1 MKKIKVVMLNEI
13 ITQISRRSFWIIT
26 LSAPLMGALILVIVG
41 AINRNAEFSEA
52 LSGVVNNPVETRPEG
67 FVDPGGL
74 IRAIPEGFPQ
84 GVLLQYPDEASASA
98 ALVAGDISAYY
109 LLPADYVNEG
119 KIFFVAENYNL
130 LETGSERS
138 GMFNWVVDV
147 NLLGGDANLTSLANG
162 PFRVDQI
169 SLAPISEPEV
179 DESNPMAYWM
189 PYAVAFLFYM
199 IIIITASLLLSNISR
214 EKENRVIEILL
225 NSVTPTQLMTGKIIG
240 LGLTSLFQV
249 AILLVSGYFLV
260 NLSGTA
266 ISLPVGF
273 ELPPSILAWGIL
285 YFLLGYAVYAS
296 LMAGVGALAPN
307 MREGSQLTIVVMLPL
322 IIPLFFS
329 SSVFMTEPNGT
340 LATAISLFPLSTPV
354 AMMSRLAAGGVPW
367 WQPPLAAVLL
377 ALTAVLVVR
386 SVAGMFRAQTLLS
399 GQPLKVNT
407 YLKALMGK

>member
-26 LSAPLMGALILVIVG
+26 LSAPLIGALILVIVG

>member
-1 MKKIKVVMLNEI
+1 M
-13 ITQISRRSFWIIT
+13 
-26 LSAPLMGALILVIVG
+26 
-41 AINRNAEFSEA
+41 
-52 LSGVVNNPVETRPEG
+52 
-67 FVDPGGL
+67 
-74 IRAIPEGFPQ
+74 
-84 GVLLQYPDEASASA
+84 
-98 ALVAGDISAYY
+98 
-109 LLPADYVNEG
+109 
-119 KIFFVAENYNL
+119 
-130 LETGSERS
+130 
-138 GMFNWVVDV
+138 
-147 NLLGGDANLTSLANG
+147 
-162 PFRVDQI
+162 
-169 SLAPISEPEV
+169 
-179 DESNPMAYWM
+179 DESNPLAYWM

-199 IIIITASLLLSNISR
+199 MIIITSSLLLGNISK

-260 NLSGTA
+260 NLSGNA
-266 ISLPVGF
+266 FSLPSGF

-329 SSVFMTEPNGT
+329 SSVFMNDPNGAI
-340 LATAISLFPLSTPV
+340 ATAISMFPLSTPV
-354 AMMSRLAAGGVPW
+354 AMMSRLSAGGVPW

-377 ALTAVLVVR
+377 VLTAVLVVR

-399 GQPLKVNT
+399 GQPIKVKT
-407 YLKALMGK
+407 FLRALVGK

>member
-26 LSAPLMGALILVIVG
+26 LSAPLIGALILVIVG

-285 YFLLGYAVYAS
+285 YFLLGYPVYAS